1 MRCNLLI
8 DPDRSTTHKEL
19 HRMDN
24 KLNVTELHKPEN
36 PLNELLKLGAQQ
48 LLAQAIEA
56 EVQVLLEEFESLYVE
71 GKRGI
76 VRNGHLPE
84 RTLQTGLGDITVKVP
99 KVRDRTGS
107 GIKFNSALVPPYLKR
122 TKNLEELIPWLY
134 LRGIS
139 TGDMQPALE
148 SLLGEQAKGLSANSV
163 SRLKQQWETEY
174 EQWQKRDLSKRKY
187 VYIWVDGVYS
197 KVRMDDKL
205 CLLVVIGADNTG
217 RKEVLAVVDGYR
229 ENEASWHEVLSQLTA
244 QGMRNAPELAI
255 GDGALG
261 FWNAV
266 AKHWP
271 STRHQRCW
279 VHKTGNVLNKVPKS
293 VQPRM
298 KESLRD
304 IWMAETRKE
313 AYTAFDQFETRF
325 GAKYPKAV
333 ECLTKDKAEMLAF
346 YDFPAEHWVH
356 IRTTNPIESMF
367 ATVRLRTHKTKS
379 CGSRKTTLTM
389 AYKLMRLA
397 EASWSR
403 LRGFKLLADVIKGV
417 KFTDGIRETE
427 DNQQDTALEAIHQ
440 I

>member
-1 MRCNLLI
+1 
-8 DPDRSTTHKEL
+8 
-19 HRMDN
+19 MDN

-56 EVQVLLEEFESLYVE
+56 EVQTLLEQFESLKVE
-71 GKRGI
+71 GKRGV

-84 RTLQTGLGDITVKVP
+84 RTLQTGLGDIAVKVP

-107 GIKFNSALVPPYLKR
+107 GIKFNSTLVPPYLKR

-163 SRLKQQWETEY
+163 SRLKQQWEAEY
-174 EQWQKRDLSKRKY
+174 AQWQKRDLSKRRY
-187 VYIWVDGVYS
+187 VYIWADGVYS

-229 ENEASWHEVLSQLTA
+229 ESEASWHEVLSQLTA

-261 FWNAV
+261 FWNAIT
-266 AKHWP
+266 KHWP

-298 KESLRD
+298 KGLLRD

-313 AYTAFDQFETRF
+313 AYTAFDQLETRY

-333 ECLTKDKAEMLAF
+333 ECLAKDKAQMLAF

-379 CGSRKTTLTM
+379 CGSRKSTLAM
-389 AYKLMRLA
+389 AYKLTRIA
-397 EASWSR
+397 EARWSR
-403 LRGFKLLADVIKGV
+403 LRGFKLLADVIEGV
-417 KFTDGIRETE
+417 KFTDGIRETR
-427 DNQQDTALEAIHQ
+427 DSQQDTALEAIHQ